1 MSWSHLVH
9 PTPIKR
15 YVADIR
21 QPFTIDP
28 ADSTRSSS
36 ETSFLQQAIQ
46 KGLPLTVYPMTQ
58 AMKVQFSSN
67 KTATGVVVR
76 SAGRDYTLSAK
87 REVIVSAG
95 AMHSPQLLMVS
106 GIGPREILEAHN
118 ITVISERPGVG
129 QNMHDSC
136 NIGSVSFPVSVI
148 STSILDRD
156 QEYAENALQEYVT
169 NGTGILSN
177 EGGGVISFE
186 KIPQPYR
193 SNMTNSTLSRLAA
206 WPSDW
211 PEVEITLSSTGQS
224 FEGSSG
230 SSQDIV
236 SVSML
241 LVAALSRGNV
251 TINSNSMLDKPVI
264 STNWLSDP
272 ADQEVAV
279 QSYKRAREIWSYIP
293 IRTGP
298 ESSPGANVTT
308 DAQLLAHIRE
318 AVAPIHHASSTN
330 MMGKTSD
337 KMAVVDSHAR
347 VMGVQGLRV
356 IDSSSFRFTPP
367 GHTQAATYAHAEKLV
382 DLIKQELA
390 ASRS

>member
-1 MSWSHLVH
+1 
-9 PTPIKR
+9 
-15 YVADIR
+15 
-21 QPFTIDP
+21 
-28 ADSTRSSS
+28 
-36 ETSFLQQAIQ
+36 
-46 KGLPLTVYPMTQ
+46 
-58 AMKVQFSSN
+58 MKVQFSSN
-67 KTATGVVVR
+67 KTATGVLVR

-106 GIGPREILEAHN
+106 GIGPRSTLSRHN
-118 ITVISERPGVG
+118 ITVVSDLPGVG

-136 NIGSVSFPVSVI
+136 NIGSVTFPVSVI
-148 STSILDRD
+148 STAILDRD
-156 QEYAENALQEYVT
+156 PEYAQTALEQYVT

-193 SNMTNSTLSRLAA
+193 SNMTNATLSRLAA
-206 WPSDW
+206 WPADW
-211 PEVEITLSSTGQS
+211 PEIELTLSSTGKS

-230 SSQDIV
+230 QSQNLV
-236 SVSML
+236 SVAML

-251 TINSNSMLDKPVI
+251 TISSGSMLDKPVI

-279 QSYKRAREIWSYIP
+279 QAYKRAREIWSHIP

-298 ESSPGANVTT
+298 ETSPGGNVTT
-308 DAQLLAHIRE
+308 DAQLLEYIRG

-330 MMGKTSD
+330 MMGMANET
-337 KMAVVDSHAR
+337 MAVVDSHAR
-347 VMGVQGLRV
+347 VMGVHDLRV

-367 GHTQAATYAHAEKLV
+367 GHTQAATCEFHHSCQCCTY
-382 DLIKQELA
+382 D
-390 ASRS
+390 